1 MGNREFSK
9 YEVEGG
15 GWSLRGSLETQHIT
29 EQSNDILRRAIGNTW
44 KMLE

>member
-15 GWSLRGSLETQHIT
+15 DWSLRGSLETQH
-29 EQSNDILRRAIGNTW
+29 NRA
-44 KMLE
+44 E